1 MTSKTLIT
9 IQNIVNSGQKLTP
22 MMEQFYGI
30 KKKCPDIYLFFR
42 MGDFY
47 ELFFD
52 DAVEVSKLLHITLTH
67 RGKIGDFKIPMA
79 GIPYHAATSY
89 IDRLTSAGHKVAIC
103 EQTQDPKD
111 AVGIVERS
119 ITQIVSPALPY
130 DLDSLKEENHF
141 IATCYGDY
149 ACLIDF
155 TSGDFLAFY
164 TPDKTEQIE
173 KIKSYSPKEFLCFM
187 GQWNDI
193 EEMNHF
199 IEHHETLKTTM
210 AEEVFSLD
218 FNSIYI
224 EPLIPGYK
232 KDQFLK
238 NNNELLIA
246 VGVLGYYISTTQSKE
261 VFYHVQPLVIDSDD
275 GLLKS
280 SSKTLE
286 GLEILPRYQE
296 KKKDSLLGLCDRTV
310 SSMGSRKLRN
320 LFQKPLTIHEKIEQR
335 LEFIEYYYT
344 SDSLDALRNQLK
356 EIRDIERILAK
367 ASHKKLGAQDLL
379 NLANTIVVLEG
390 LEIYQTPILTKP
402 KGKKL
407 KSLKD
412 LSNQILETLNDEIG
426 ASLEKGNL
434 ILPKVHKQR
443 DKFKKLLTHSS
454 KELEVLEEKYKKK
467 SGISKLRI
475 KSNNVFGYF
484 IEVSKSHTHKVP
496 KSFQRKQTLVN
507 SERFTTSE
515 LIKFENEVLIAKD
528 KLERI
533 EKEIFN
539 SLVDETVK
547 IASTLIEAASFLA
560 TLDAFLSL
568 AYVARAEGFSR
579 PKISPNQK
587 LLEIRKAWHPLIKR
601 NLEDQ
606 FICHDLTLDESEYFG
621 LITGPNMAGK
631 TTVMREMAIIQFLAQ
646 IGSFIPAKKANLGI
660 CDFLFSRLGASDDIQ
675 SGQSTFMVEMCETA
689 EILRHASS
697 KSLIIL
703 DEVGR
708 GTSTYDGLSIA
719 WALTEHLIKKV
730 KALTLFATHY
740 HELIE
745 VAENEIGSKNLTM
758 ETINNEG
765 EVRFMY
771 NLIESAATQSYGLY
785 VAKLAGL
792 PQSLLNKSKQILK
805 NLEGQNTTPQS
816 FKTDSQKQLCFFDSP
831 TPQPLI
837 PEYLENLE
845 KDILGLDINNMTPI
859 EALSKLGNLKDQ
871 IRQ

>member
-1 MTSKTLIT
+1 MTLE
-9 IQNIVNSGQKLTP
+9 NIVKSGQKLTP

-141 IATCYGDY
+141 IASCYGDY

-164 TPDKTEQIE
+164 SPDRVEQVE
-173 KIKSYSPKEFLCFM
+173 KIKSYSPKEFLCHM

-193 EEMNHF
+193 DEMNQF

-218 FNSIYI
+218 FNEIYI

-238 NNNELLIA
+238 NNTDLLIA
-246 VGVLGYYISTTQSKE
+246 VGVLGYYITTTQSKE
-261 VFYHVQPLVIDSDD
+261 TFYHIQPLVIDSED

-286 GLEILPRYQE
+286 GLEILPRFQE
-296 KKKDSLLGLCDRTV
+296 KKKDSLLGLCDKTV
-310 SSMGSRKLRN
+310 SSMGGRKLRN
-320 LFQKPLTIHEKIEQR
+320 LFQKPLTIHSKIEER
-335 LEFIEYYYT
+335 LDLIEYYNKN
-344 SDSLDALRNQLK
+344 SDILDSLRDQLK

-367 ASHKKLGAQDLL
+367 ASHKKLSAQDLL
-379 NLANTIVVLEG
+379 NLANTIVILED
-390 LEIYQTPILTKP
+390 LEIYKTPILTKP

-407 KSLKD
+407 STLKD
-412 LSNQILETLNDEIG
+412 LSTRIIETLNDEIG

-434 ILPKVHKQR
+434 ILPKVDKQR
-443 DKFKKLLTHSS
+443 DKFKRLLTNSS
-454 KELEVLEEKYKKK
+454 KELELLEEKYKKK
-467 SGISKLRI
+467 SGIQKLRI
-475 KSNNVFGYF
+475 KSNNVFGHF

-496 KSFQRKQTLVN
+496 KSFKRKQTLVN
-507 SERFTTSE
+507 CERFTTTE
-515 LIKFENEVLIAKD
+515 LAKFENEVLIAKD

-533 EKEIFN
+533 EREIFN
-539 SLVDETVK
+539 TLVEDTVK
-547 IASTLIEAASFLA
+547 NASTLMEAASFLA

-568 AYVARAEGFSR
+568 AYVARAEGLSR
-579 PKISPNQK
+579 PNICPNQK
-587 LLEIRKAWHPLIKR
+587 LLEIRKAWHPLIKK

-606 FICHDLTLDESEYFG
+606 FICHDLTLDDSEYFG

-646 IGSFIPAKKANLGI
+646 IGSFVPAQKANLGI

-697 KSLIIL
+697 RSLIIL

-745 VAENEIGSKNLTM
+745 VADIEKGSKNLTM
-758 ETINNEG
+758 ETVNNEG

-785 VAKLAGL
+785 VAQLAGL
-792 PQSLLNKSKQILK
+792 PKTILNRSKQILK
-805 NLEGQNTTPQS
+805 NLEGQNSPPQN
-816 FKTDSQKQLCFFDSP
+816 FKADNQKQLCFFDSP

-859 EALSKLGNLKDQ
+859 EALSKLGNLKEQ